1 MDRSVAYW
9 FAVHTRSR
17 HEKQVDLLLKEKHIN
32 SFLPI
37 IKVPSRRRD
46 RVQLVDQ
53 PLFPGYLFV
62 NIFTEN
68 IYDVVSTR
76 GVAQLVGS
84 GQFAPVSIPEK
95 QINDIKILI
104 NSDVKLDPYRYLTR
118 GTQVRVKTGPLMGI
132 EGILLKRKA
141 NYRVVISIDL
151 LQRSTAAEVCLADI
165 EPV

>member
-1 MDRSVAYW
+1 
-9 FAVHTRSR
+9 
-17 HEKQVDLLLKEKHIN
+17 
-32 SFLPI
+32 
-37 IKVPSRRRD
+37 
-46 RVQLVDQ
+46 VQLVDQ